1 MKQLPIAF
9 VAVMSL
15 FSAACAETGPRL
27 ALADAPS
34 PGGGQH
40 VYRSANDC
48 APDSAQPVWGAGN
61 ALAGYS
67 CYTNANG
74 Q

>member
-1 MKQLPIAF
+1 MKQLPIA
-9 VAVMSL
+9 L
-15 FSAACAETGPRL
+15 IAACGLFAAACEESGPRL
-27 ALADAPS
+27 AMADAAS

-40 VYRSANDC
+40 VVRSANDC

-61 ALAGYS
+61 ALVGYS
-67 CYTNANG
+67 CFTNSNG